1 MKTSTQ
7 TPNKNEI
14 LSLILA
20 DMRNRKLVMA
30 LDRVG
35 FSTDDYNTDLS
46 ILIFSKMQIAKQY
59 ETIIYNWYEDAVYML
74 LNIDLNKF
82 REHQVFL
89 AMRLYDALE
98 EKKKHLQMDQ
108 LMRPENRFSILHWI
122 GWKRCDN

>member
-7 TPNKNEI
+7 TSLKNEI

-20 DMRNRKLVMA
+20 DMRNRKLLMA
-30 LDRVG
+30 LDDAG
-35 FSTDDYNTDLS
+35 FSTDDYTTDLS
-46 ILIFSKMQIAKQY
+46 VLIFSKMQITKQY

-98 EKKKHLQMDQ
+98 EKTKNLQMDQ

-122 GWKRCDN
+122 GWKRCEN